1 MNPSLDLLPPLH
13 PPGRS
18 RTGAAW
24 SALIGFLILLIVLV
38 LHSFLLQQSINL
50 LLWAS
55 GPITGITIHAET
67 LPVDLK
73 KPLRW
78 QNVVISFG
86 KAPHESRLDFKMVS
100 IELVSLRRLF
110 SRKHRLIKTL
120 EVSQGKC
127 LVDLRNLGSEKS
139 SFLENQKRYVQ
150 NLVQQQIIELP
161 ESIILNDVSLLCMRE
176 KERLSVEHCSC
187 SLPKNTPGTLAYESI
202 LFEVSNIKCYLHK
215 AACHAIW
222 DGKTITLKNLLLAEE
237 VHLHQLELTTYPDRL
252 ELGFVATIFHGILR
266 ADGCLRKN
274 GPGPMLDGAIFG
286 EKLSLERLAK
296 FFGFQEKISGVLRE
310 GRLVFRGSPFEPI
323 NAEASL
329 RMLVD
334 HFRCKKK
341 EWASLSIASNFIG
354 RKISLTGFHLQ
365 QHENRVS
372 AIGEMSISEDW
383 SKIGEA
389 PFHCKLEATIADA
402 SQLTDLFGT
411 PWSNISGK
419 IDMDG
424 EVSGGANLAEGY
436 LHLHGRE
443 ISLHGLPIDVIESTL
458 LFQKENILLSNLDF
472 WNGKSHIQFS
482 GSMANIWPH
491 EYSGEGRINCR
502 NFFETLML
510 LDKWVNSEITTDSWN
525 EIPKSNF
532 SLLAQICQNPKHS
545 LSLLNAFISEN
556 LTIHSIPS
564 LQPQGEKEIDSSVQG
579 KSHAVS
585 HFFKNIHGAT
595 LQAVWKGHGRA
606 KWHEGSL
613 KIGLEEALVNN
624 QPLELHSTIAYTPQ
638 LVTSPIFHLNY
649 GDRNIAASLSLSP
662 HVLSLENFTFNEK
675 GKRRLSASITLP
687 MNGMGLF
694 DHRPFPS
701 LFEWNKP
708 MEVYVALNHFSSF
721 CIDGSIKSS
730 GLWSRPSVAI
740 SLDSRKKT
748 SNNNTSF
755 HIQLS
760 AHEGQGLIDAQL
772 ATENT
777 SCTPLT
783 RICHTNRDEEA
794 AKADGARQVMKSDN
808 GCMSTYCPRKTSS
821 STQNPSGLPTSTV
834 DRHEIFGLSG
844 TFPLGFIELNP
855 GAALSENDQATI
867 ASLGGP
873 LKINLRLTNSSL
885 DFINNWLLPS
895 EINLHHGN
903 ISGEIGLRGTVAT
916 PELLGH
922 VTVKAAECTL
932 GSLLPSLK
940 SLQAIISLS
949 KEKINLESGSAFLG
963 KGKLEA
969 FGSSQGILRDLYHEY
984 HVLGHDLLLFKKEN
998 VSITGTAALVLQGN
1012 TQGGKLSGHLNITE
1026 LNWKPQL
1033 TIIPYLIP
1041 PGIFC
1046 ETASLA
1052 SLGTSSWSNDVMLGY
1067 QPNDQTIHSTITSD
1081 ACYSNNSF
1089 HNQHNNSFEKI
1100 HLHLL
1105 GPLLSPTPEGSII
1118 FSNLLIN
1125 TPRSPM
1131 RFLQG
1136 AMHFS
1141 LSQPWQPYFDLTAQ
1155 TNIGINNINIH
1166 LREAYEGSHLFFE
1179 STPHLS
1185 QETAALL
1192 IAQPSNH
1199 SWSQQLASL
1208 WMKELPFWIRQQE
1221 TEEPTTI
1228 IPPQVPPHQAMG
1240 IYDDLGFA
1248 GSTIVYHTQLE

>member
-24 SALIGFLILLIVLV
+24 SALIGFLILLIVLL
-38 LHSFLLQQSINL
+38 LHSFLLRQSIDL

-55 GPITGITIHAET
+55 EPITGITIHAET

-86 KAPHESRLDFKMVS
+86 KTPHESRLDFKMVS
-100 IELVSLRRLF
+100 IELLSLRRIF
-110 SRKHRLIKTL
+110 FGNHRLIKQL

-127 LVDLRNLGSEKS
+127 LLDLRNLGSGES

-161 ESIILNDVSLLCMRE
+161 ESIILHDVSLLCMRE

-202 LFEVSNIKCYLHK
+202 LFEVSNIKCHLHK

-237 VHLHQLELTTYPDRL
+237 IHLHQLELTTYPDRL

-274 GPGPMLDGAIFG
+274 GPGPILDGAIFG

-365 QHENRVS
+365 QQENRVS
-372 AIGEMSISEDW
+372 ATGEMSISEDW

-419 IDMDG
+419 IDIDG
-424 EVSGGANLAEGY
+424 EVSGRTNLAEGY

-458 LFQKENILLSNLDF
+458 LFQKEKTVLSHLDF

-491 EYSGEGRINCR
+491 EYSGEGRIDCR
-502 NFFETLML
+502 NFFEKLML
-510 LDKWVNSEITTDSWN
+510 LDKWVNGEITTDSWN
-525 EIPKSNF
+525 EIPKSNS
-532 SLLAQICQNPKHS
+532 SLLAQICQNPKNF
-545 LSLLNAFISEN
+545 LSLLHAFIPEN
-556 LTIHSIPS
+556 LSIHSIPS
-564 LQPQGEKEIDSSVQG
+564 LQPQREKAIDGSVQG
-579 KSHAVS
+579 KSHEAS

-595 LQAVWKGHGRA
+595 LQALWKGHGRA

-613 KIGLEEALVNN
+613 KIGLEEALLNN

-649 GDRNIAASLSLSP
+649 GDRNIAASLSLTP
-662 HVLSLENFTFNEK
+662 HTLSLENVTFNES

-701 LFEWNKP
+701 LLEWNKP

-721 CIDGSIKSS
+721 CIDGSIKSF

-740 SLDSRKKT
+740 SLESRKKT

-755 HIQLS
+755 HMQLS
-760 AHEGQGLIDAQL
+760 SHEGQGLIDAQL

-777 SCTPLT
+777 SCT
-783 RICHTNRDEEA
+783 
-794 AKADGARQVMKSDN
+794 Q
-808 GCMSTYCPRKTSS
+808 
-821 STQNPSGLPTSTV
+821 
-834 DRHEIFGLSG
+834 LSG
-844 TFPLGFIELNP
+844 TFPLGLIELTP
-855 GAALSENDQATI
+855 GAALSENDQAI
-867 ASLGGP
+867 AASLGGP
-873 LKINLRLTNSSL
+873 LNINLRLTNSSL

-922 VTVKAAECTL
+922 VNVKAAECTL
-932 GSLLPSLK
+932 GSLLPSLQG
-940 SLQAIISLS
+940 LQAIISFS

-969 FGSSQGILRDLYHEY
+969 SGSSQGILRDLHHEY

-998 VSITGTAALVLQGN
+998 ASITGTAALVLQGN

-1033 TIIPYLIP
+1033 TIIPCLIP

-1052 SLGTSSWSNDVMLGY
+1052 SLGTSSWCNDVTLSY
-1067 QPNDQTIHSTITSD
+1067 QPNDQTTHSTITSD
-1081 ACYSNNSF
+1081 ACYSKNNS
-1089 HNQHNNSFEKI
+1089 NNEHNNSFEKI

-1118 FSNLLIN
+1118 FSHLLIT

-1136 AMHFS
+1136 EMHFS

-1155 TNIGINNINIH
+1155 TKIGINNINIH

-1192 IAQPSNH
+1192 IAQPSKR
-1199 SWSQQLASL
+1199 SWSHQLASL
-1208 WMKELPFWIRQQE
+1208 WMEELPFWIRQQE
-1221 TEEPTTI
+1221 IEEPTTI
-1228 IPPQVPPHQAMG
+1228 IQPQVPPHQAME
-1240 IYDDLGFA
+1240 IYDDLGFT
-1248 GSTIVYHTQLE
+1248 GSTILYHTQLE